1 MDSSDIHM
9 TETDLM
15 KFLTL
20 LPKMKLERSEKP
32 IETVLATDS
41 SLYYVSLSLSLSCQS
56 TEVYGVYGN
65 KNKTSNK
72 QITVV
77 RLTEVCRQQ

>member
-41 SLYYVSLSLSLSCQS
+41 SLYYVSLSLSLSR
-56 TEVYGVYGN
+56 
-65 KNKTSNK
+65 
-72 QITVV
+72 V
-77 RLTEVCRQQ
+77 RALKYMEYMGIKIKLAINR